1 MPMMRAAHMVMPG
14 TENTAQVF
22 PGTAPV
28 LMQRSPYATLAYEVT
43 PYGASALT
51 GYPSTYPH
59 VIRRG
64 PTDFIAMFAPRG
76 AAMGY
81 AAAPAR
87 DPQWARELLNAA
99 VGRRGA
105 APQRTA
111 PVARGASTTP
121 PATTKPAATQ
131 QANNATASA
140 RKQPQVQ
147 EPPKV
152 GPTPPNPPATGSGA
166 APAVAPAAQPAAIM
180 LPRLAG
186 DMTPLPGAV
195 PVPDL
200 ANPGMGAAPT
210 GAAQPVIAPVGE
222 GGMVPTA
229 PTEEPGFWSS
239 FVNGMKD
246 FASDMT
252 PPPAELAELSQQAA
266 ESMAAQDNA
275 VDQSGLSLADVT
287 NAAFL
292 SALNPELLNL
302 FYNFGRDFTTAF
314 PRAVQATMGGNPL
327 QVPPVLPGPGGIP
340 VLVP

>member
-28 LMQRSPYATLAYEVT
+28 LMQRSPYATLAYEAT

-51 GYPSTYPH
+51 GYPSAYPH
-59 VIRRG
+59 VVRRG

-81 AAAPAR
+81 AAAPAH

-99 VGRRGA
+99 VGRWGA

-131 QANNATASA
+131 QANNATTSA

-147 EPPKV
+147 EPPEV
-152 GPTPPNPPATGSGA
+152 GPTPPNPPATESMA
-166 APAVAPAAQPAAIM
+166 
-180 LPRLAG
+180 
-186 DMTPLPGAV
+186 
-195 PVPDL
+195 
-200 ANPGMGAAPT
+200 
-210 GAAQPVIAPVGE
+210 
-222 GGMVPTA
+222 A
-229 PTEEPGFWSS
+229 PTEEPGFWDS
-239 FVNGMKD
+239 FVDGITD
-246 FASDMT
+246 FFSYMT
-252 PPPAELAELSQQAA
+252 PPPDELIELAQQAD

-292 SALNPELLNL
+292 SALNPKLLDRS
-302 FYNFGRDFTTAF
+302 YNFGRDFTTAF
-314 PRAVQATMGGNPL
+314 PRAVQATRGRNPL

-340 VLVP
+340 VLVL

>member
-1 MPMMRAAHMVMPG
+1 
-14 TENTAQVF
+14 
-22 PGTAPV
+22 
-28 LMQRSPYATLAYEVT
+28 
-43 PYGASALT
+43 
-51 GYPSTYPH
+51 
-59 VIRRG
+59 
-64 PTDFIAMFAPRG
+64 
-76 AAMGY
+76 MGY

-302 FYNFGRDFTTAF
+302 FYNFG
-314 PRAVQATMGGNPL
+314 
-327 QVPPVLPGPGGIP
+327 
-340 VLVP
+340 

>member
-51 GYPSTYPH
+51 GYPSAYPH

-111 PVARGASTTP
+111 PVA
-121 PATTKPAATQ
+121 TQ

-180 LPRLAG
+180 SPRLAG

-210 GAAQPVIAPVGE
+210 GAAQPVIVPVGE
-222 GGMVPTA
+222 GGMVPIA

-252 PPPAELAELSQQAA
+252 PPPAELVELSRQAT

-292 SALNPELLNL
+292 SALNPELLDL

>member
-51 GYPSTYPH
+51 GYPSAYPH

-76 AAMGY
+76 
-81 AAAPAR
+81 AAPAR

-105 APQRTA
+105 APQR
-111 PVARGASTTP
+111 TP

-195 PVPDL
+195 PVPGL

-222 GGMVPTA
+222 GGMVLTA

-246 FASDMT
+246 FASDM
-252 PPPAELAELSQQAA
+252 PLPPAELVELSQQVT
-266 ESMAAQDNA
+266 ESMAALGNA
-275 VDQSGLSLADVT
+275 VDQSGLSLADVA
-287 NAAFL
+287 NVAYL
-292 SALNPELLNL
+292 SAMNPKLMNLL
-302 FYNFGRDFTTAF
+302 YKFGRGFTTTF
-314 PRAVQATMGGNPL
+314 PRAVQATMGRNPL

-340 VLVP
+340 VLMP

>member
-51 GYPSTYPH
+51 GYPSAYPH

-131 QANNATASA
+131 QANNATTSA

-152 GPTPPNPPATGSGA
+152 GPTPPNPPATGS
-166 APAVAPAAQPAAIM
+166 
-180 LPRLAG
+180 
-186 DMTPLPGAV
+186 GAV

-252 PPPAELAELSQQAA
+252 PPPAELVELSQQAT

-302 FYNFGRDFTTAF
+302 FYNFGRGFTTTF
-314 PRAVQATMGGNPL
+314 PRAVQEVYGNGGGTL
-327 QVPPVLPGPGGIP
+327 QTPPVLPGPGGIP

>member
-51 GYPSTYPH
+51 GYPSAYPH

-166 APAVAPAAQPAAIM
+166 
-180 LPRLAG
+180 
-186 DMTPLPGAV
+186 V

-210 GAAQPVIAPVGE
+210 GAAQPVIVPVGE
-222 GGMVPTA
+222 GGMMPTA

-252 PPPAELAELSQQAA
+252 PPPAELVELSQQAA

>member
-51 GYPSTYPH
+51 GYPSAYPH

-81 AAAPAR
+81 AAAPAHNA
-87 DPQWARELLNAA
+87 QWARELLDAA
-99 VGRRGA
+99 VGRKT

-111 PVARGASTTP
+111 PVTRGTSTTP

-166 APAVAPAAQPAAIM
+166 
-180 LPRLAG
+180 
-186 DMTPLPGAV
+186 V

-229 PTEEPGFWSS
+229 PTAEPGFWSS

-252 PPPAELAELSQQAA
+252 PPPAELVELSRQAT
-266 ESMAAQDNA
+266 ESMTAQDNA

>member
-51 GYPSTYPH
+51 GYPSAYPH

-81 AAAPAR
+81 AAAPAH

-131 QANNATASA
+131 QANNATTSA

-166 APAVAPAAQPAAIM
+166 
-180 LPRLAG
+180 
-186 DMTPLPGAV
+186 V

-200 ANPGMGAAPT
+200 ANPGM

-252 PPPAELAELSQQAA
+252 PPPAELVELSQQAA

-302 FYNFGRDFTTAF
+302 FYNVGRDFTTAF

>member
-51 GYPSTYPH
+51 GYPSAYPH

-111 PVARGASTTP
+111 PV
-121 PATTKPAATQ
+121 ATQ

-239 FVNGMKD
+239 FINGMKD

-252 PPPAELAELSQQAA
+252 PPPAELVELSRQAT

-292 SALNPELLNL
+292 SALNPKLLNL
-302 FYNFGRDFTTAF
+302 FYNFRRNFTTAF
-314 PRAVQATMGGNPL
+314 PRAVQATMGRNPL

>member
-51 GYPSTYPH
+51 GYPSAYPH

-121 PATTKPAATQ
+121 PATTKPAATHQAGGVYALQ
-131 QANNATASA
+131 QYPVVISPASLVIA
-140 RKQPQVQ
+140 AAAVTVRVL
-147 EPPKV
+147 
-152 GPTPPNPPATGSGA
+152 
-166 APAVAPAAQPAAIM
+166 APAVGVVAAAGAGAP
-180 LPRLAG
+180 
-186 DMTPLPGAV
+186 
-195 PVPDL
+195 
-200 ANPGMGAAPT
+200 
-210 GAAQPVIAPVGE
+210 E
-222 GGMVPTA
+222 GRA
-229 PTEEPGFWSS
+229 Y
-239 FVNGMKD
+239 
-246 FASDMT
+246 
-252 PPPAELAELSQQAA
+252 PAEPPGNGERCGTRCGSRCAA
-266 ESMAAQDNA
+266 RSHYVAAACRGYDPVA
-275 VDQSGLSLADVT
+275 RCGTCPGLGKPRHGRGPHGRGPTCHCACRRGRHGAD
-287 NAAFL
+287 
-292 SALNPELLNL
+292 SA
-302 FYNFGRDFTTAF
+302 D
-314 PRAVQATMGGNPL
+314 
-327 QVPPVLPGPGGIP
+327 
-340 VLVP
+340 

>member
-51 GYPSTYPH
+51 GYPSAYPH

-166 APAVAPAAQPAAIM
+166 
-180 LPRLAG
+180 
-186 DMTPLPGAV
+186 V

-252 PPPAELAELSQQAA
+252 PPPAELVELSQQAA

-302 FYNFGRDFTTAF
+302 FYNFERDFTTAF

>member
-28 LMQRSPYATLAYEVT
+28 LMQRPPYATLAYEVT

-51 GYPSTYPH
+51 GYPSAYPH

-131 QANNATASA
+131 QANNATPSA

-147 EPPKV
+147 
-152 GPTPPNPPATGSGA
+152 
-166 APAVAPAAQPAAIM
+166 
-180 LPRLAG
+180 
-186 DMTPLPGAV
+186 
-195 PVPDL
+195 
-200 ANPGMGAAPT
+200 
-210 GAAQPVIAPVGE
+210 
-222 GGMVPTA
+222 
-229 PTEEPGFWSS
+229 
-239 FVNGMKD
+239 
-246 FASDMT
+246 
-252 PPPAELAELSQQAA
+252 
-266 ESMAAQDNA
+266 
-275 VDQSGLSLADVT
+275 
-287 NAAFL
+287 
-292 SALNPELLNL
+292 
-302 FYNFGRDFTTAF
+302 
-314 PRAVQATMGGNPL
+314 
-327 QVPPVLPGPGGIP
+327 
-340 VLVP
+340 

>member
-51 GYPSTYPH
+51 GYPSAYPH

-64 PTDFIAMFAPRG
+64 PTDFIAMLAPRG

-111 PVARGASTTP
+111 PV
-121 PATTKPAATQ
+121 ATQ

-252 PPPAELAELSQQAA
+252 PPPAELVELSQQAA

>member
-1 MPMMRAAHMVMPG
+1 M
-14 TENTAQVF
+14 
-22 PGTAPV
+22 
-28 LMQRSPYATLAYEVT
+28 
-43 PYGASALT
+43 
-51 GYPSTYPH
+51 
-59 VIRRG
+59 
-64 PTDFIAMFAPRG
+64 
-76 AAMGY
+76 
-81 AAAPAR
+81 
-87 DPQWARELLNAA
+87 
-99 VGRRGA
+99 
-105 APQRTA
+105 
-111 PVARGASTTP
+111 
-121 PATTKPAATQ
+121 
-131 QANNATASA
+131 
-140 RKQPQVQ
+140 Q

-252 PPPAELAELSQQAA
+252 PPPAELVELSRQAT

-292 SALNPELLNL
+292 YALNPELLNL

>member
-51 GYPSTYPH
+51 GYPSAYPH

-166 APAVAPAAQPAAIM
+166 
-180 LPRLAG
+180 
-186 DMTPLPGAV
+186 V

-222 GGMVPTA
+222 GGMVLTA

-252 PPPAELAELSQQAA
+252 PPPAELAELSRQAT

-302 FYNFGRDFTTAF
+302 FFNFGRDFTTAF

>member
-51 GYPSTYPH
+51 GYPSAYPH

-166 APAVAPAAQPAAIM
+166 APAVAPAAQPAA
-180 LPRLAG
+180 
-186 DMTPLPGAV
+186 
-195 PVPDL
+195 
-200 ANPGMGAAPT
+200 PT

-252 PPPAELAELSQQAA
+252 PPPAELVELSQQAA

-302 FYNFGRDFTTAF
+302 FYNFGRDFTTVF
-314 PRAVQATMGGNPL
+314 PRAVQATMGGDPL

>member
-51 GYPSTYPH
+51 GYPSAYPH

-166 APAVAPAAQPAAIM
+166 
-180 LPRLAG
+180 
-186 DMTPLPGAV
+186 V

-210 GAAQPVIAPVGE
+210 GAAQPVIVPVGE
-222 GGMVPTA
+222 GGMMPTA

-239 FVNGMKD
+239 FVNGLKD

-252 PPPAELAELSQQAA
+252 PPPAELVELSQQAT
-266 ESMAAQDNA
+266 ESMAARDNA
-275 VDQSGLSLADVT
+275 VDQSGLSLADLA

-292 SALNPELLNL
+292 SYPNPDSLNL
-302 FYNFGRDFTTAF
+302 FYNFGHGFTTVS
-314 PRAVQATMGGNPL
+314 PRAVQVPMGRNPL
-327 QVPPVLPGPGGIP
+327 QVPPVLMGAGGIP

>member
-51 GYPSTYPH
+51 GYPSAYPH

-111 PVARGASTTP
+111 PV
-121 PATTKPAATQ
+121 ATQ

-252 PPPAELAELSQQAA
+252 PPPAELVELSRQAT

-292 SALNPELLNL
+292 SALNPKLLNL
-302 FYNFGRDFTTAF
+302 FYNFRRDFTTAF
-314 PRAVQATMGGNPL
+314 PRAVQATMGRNPL
-327 QVPPVLPGPGGIP
+327 RVLPVLPGPGGIP

>member
-51 GYPSTYPH
+51 GYPSAYPH

-111 PVARGASTTP
+111 PV
-121 PATTKPAATQ
+121 ATQ

-252 PPPAELAELSQQAA
+252 PPPAELVELSQQAA

-302 FYNFGRDFTTAF
+302 FYNFRRDFTTAF

-327 QVPPVLPGPGGIP
+327 QVPPVLPGLGGIP

>member
-1 MPMMRAAHMVMPG
+1 
-14 TENTAQVF
+14 
-22 PGTAPV
+22 
-28 LMQRSPYATLAYEVT
+28 
-43 PYGASALT
+43 
-51 GYPSTYPH
+51 
-59 VIRRG
+59 
-64 PTDFIAMFAPRG
+64 
-76 AAMGY
+76 
-81 AAAPAR
+81 
-87 DPQWARELLNAA
+87 
-99 VGRRGA
+99 
-105 APQRTA
+105 
-111 PVARGASTTP
+111 
-121 PATTKPAATQ
+121 
-131 QANNATASA
+131 
-140 RKQPQVQ
+140 
-147 EPPKV
+147 
-152 GPTPPNPPATGSGA
+152 
-166 APAVAPAAQPAAIM
+166 
-180 LPRLAG
+180 
-186 DMTPLPGAV
+186 
-195 PVPDL
+195 
-200 ANPGMGAAPT
+200 MGAAPT

-252 PPPAELAELSQQAA
+252 PPPAELAELSRQAT

>member
-51 GYPSTYPH
+51 GYPSAYPH

-166 APAVAPAAQPAAIM
+166 AP
-180 LPRLAG
+180 
-186 DMTPLPGAV
+186 
-195 PVPDL
+195 
-200 ANPGMGAAPT
+200 T
-210 GAAQPVIAPVGE
+210 GAAQPVVVPVGE

-252 PPPAELAELSQQAA
+252 PPPAELVELSRQAT

-292 SALNPELLNL
+292 SALNPELVNL